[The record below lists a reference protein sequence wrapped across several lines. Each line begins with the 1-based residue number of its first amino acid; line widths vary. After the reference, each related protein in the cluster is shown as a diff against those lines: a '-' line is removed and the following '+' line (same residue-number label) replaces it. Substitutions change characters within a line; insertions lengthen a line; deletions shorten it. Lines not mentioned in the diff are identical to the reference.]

1 MMYDIVIIQE
11 SGSIYSWA
19 LRQASPYKVIA
30 TSQLIA
36 EKYLVEIEA
45 REIANQFGLV
55 VFVEEA
61 S

>member
-1 MMYDIVIIQE
+1 MIYDIVIIQE

-19 LRQASPYKVIA
+19 LRQVAPYKVIA
-30 TSQLIA
+30 TSQLIG

-45 REIANQFGLV
+45 REIANRFGLC
-55 VFVEEA
+55 VFVEE